1 MLFVFEGGQASAFWM
16 KEMRF
21 PLDFVWISQD
31 CLVVDITPNV
41 PAPRPQTP
49 LSDLPTYTSRH
60 PAAYNFEINAG
71 EAAELGIELGDAV
84 RFIDL
89 PNPTPGACE

>member
-21 PLDFVWISQD
+21 PLDFVWVSQD
-31 CLVVDITPNV
+31 CLVVDITPSV

-49 LSDLPTYTSRH
+49 LSELPTYTSRH

-89 PNPTPGACE
+89 PNHIPRACE